1 MDTEIVADLRAQAF
15 AAVAAWLRRD
25 QEGFD
30 GVVGSDEEAAVL
42 LPIVIGELSRP
53 WSVSSASTRSTSK
66 SMAGWMSGVRGWR
79 DSPPRRAFTS
89 KLPGCNSACV
99 QQTEP

>member
-1 MDTEIVADLRAQAF
+1 MDTEIVDDLRAQAF

-42 LPIVIGELSRP
+42 LPIVIGELITALERLVGQHEVHKQVDG
-53 WSVSSASTRSTSK
+53 WLDERRTRL
-66 SMAGWMSGVRGWR
+66 AG
-79 DSPPRRAFTS
+79 
-89 KLPGCNSACV
+89 
-99 QQTEP
+99 